1 MMARFSSPGRC
12 LVNLSRLALLLV
24 FSITVLAA
32 SDSPDTRE
40 ITDPRSLSSL
50 PALGAIPIPVDD
62 LFYTRSVSGG
72 AWSPDG
78 KQVVFST
85 NLTGRNNLWKVSA
98 AGGWPIQL
106 SQSDERQS
114 GATWSPDGKWIVF
127 ESDQGGGEIYDLF
140 AIP

>member
-1 MMARFSSPGRC
+1 VCPRHVDLCVTATYDGAILLLRRR
-12 LVNLSRLALLLV
+12 LVKFSRLASLLV
-24 FSITVLAA
+24 FSITALAA

-40 ITDPRSLSSL
+40 ITDPISLVST
-50 PALGAIPIPVDD
+50 PAIGAIPIPVDD
-62 LFYTRSVSGG
+62 LFYTRSVGGG

-106 SQSDERQS
+106 SQSDDRQS
-114 GATWSPDGKWIVF
+114 GA
-127 ESDQGGGEIYDLF
+127 
-140 AIP
+140 A

>member
-1 MMARFSSPGRC
+1 VTATYDGAILLLRRR
-12 LVNLSRLALLLV
+12 LVKFSRLASLLV
-24 FSITVLAA
+24 FSITALAA

-40 ITDPRSLSSL
+40 ITDPISLVST
-50 PALGAIPIPVDD
+50 PAIGAIPIPVDD
-62 LFYTRSVSGG
+62 LFYTRSVGGG

-106 SQSDERQS
+106 SQSDDRQS
-114 GATWSPDGKWIVF
+114 GA
-127 ESDQGGGEIYDLF
+127 
-140 AIP
+140 A